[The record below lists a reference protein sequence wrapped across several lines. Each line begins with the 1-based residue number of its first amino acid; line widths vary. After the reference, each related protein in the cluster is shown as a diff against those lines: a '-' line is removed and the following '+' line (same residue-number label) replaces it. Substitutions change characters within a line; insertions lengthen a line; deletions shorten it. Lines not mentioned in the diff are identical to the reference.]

1 MFCIG
6 FAQELAGDLILTFYK
21 TEGAFT
27 QVVGDGDGESS
38 DSVCIVVLVFPE
50 PGQENIFIVA
60 VIRIEILDIFPVS
73 GFL

>member
-6 FAQELAGDLILTFYK
+6 FAQELAGDLIPTFYK

-27 QVVGDGDGESS
+27 QVVGDGDGEIS
-38 DSVCIVVLVFPE
+38 DPFCIVVLLFPE

>member
-27 QVVGDGDGESS
+27 QVVGDGDGEIS
-38 DSVCIVVLVFPE
+38 E
-50 PGQENIFIVA
+50 P
-60 VIRIEILDIFPVS
+60 
-73 GFL
+73 